1 MKTAK
6 KKAFSRYTLIE
17 SLGKTRT
24 EMMELRTSELNKLIG
39 EARHLEFTFGI
50 AAALMQSLIDE
61 RRLRKSERVSLE
73 TPQDS

>member
-1 MKTAK
+1 MKTENHK
-6 KKAFSRYTLIE
+6 KFSRYTLIE

-24 EMMELRTSELNKLIG
+24 EMMQLRTSELNKLIG

-61 RRLRKSERVSLE
+61 RRLQKSGRVTME
-73 TPQDS
+73 NPQG